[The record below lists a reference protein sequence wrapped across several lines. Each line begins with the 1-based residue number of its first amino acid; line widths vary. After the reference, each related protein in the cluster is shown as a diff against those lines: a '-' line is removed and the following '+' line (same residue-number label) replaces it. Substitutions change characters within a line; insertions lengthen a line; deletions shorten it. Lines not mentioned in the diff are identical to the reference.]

1 MSSVLKS
8 EKRLENSVLKK
19 LRSKKPLVERPL
31 KKWKMDGQI
40 LTPSLNKSQ
49 LKLESQ
55 TNSCT
60 NCCKINSERMQP
72 ETVVTF
78 LMDSHVLMMMPN
90 TASWRNPLSLMMMV
104 NPLRTTMMMI
114 QMSSLISQSTLKSMR
129 FSPVAL
135 LSLMEMIRLLLTALW
150 NSLKRKLQEL
160 TTMPPTWSVDF

>member
-19 LRSKKPLVERPL
+19 LRSKKPLVEMPL

-49 LKLESQ
+49 LKLGSQ
-55 TNSCT
+55 TSSCT

-90 TASWRNPLSLMMMV
+90 TAS
-104 NPLRTTMMMI
+104 
-114 QMSSLISQSTLKSMR
+114 
-129 FSPVAL
+129 
-135 LSLMEMIRLLLTALW
+135 
-150 NSLKRKLQEL
+150 
-160 TTMPPTWSVDF
+160 